1 MRRFFKSKTFWVV
14 TVCILAIAAILVYG
28 KLTGAKTYKDKYADL
43 DMDKLVSEGR
53 SDTYNAYLLRHA
65 DAGLPKQSVEIP
77 LDASSVIEGKDYKF
91 GAYGGENSV
100 LMTYENGYVVL
111 RANVGEA
118 GFYYID
124 LSYYPDQE
132 EETSRGIEIEVE
144 LKINKKIPFSGADAI
159 KLPRVW
165 TDAAAPRT
173 DNQGNQIRPG
183 QVEKPRWENVSL
195 TDELGYITTPYR
207 FYFNQG
213 ENEIRLR
220 ASQETLILRSL
231 VLRAVTEIPTYEQY
245 IAGANTNA
253 VTNFSQKIQGEEST
267 ARSSQSLYSTYDRSS
282 AGTEPYDVRHQ
293 VINMSG
299 GENWKYAGQWI
310 EWETEVAEEGYYCL
324 SMKTRQNYN
333 RGYVSCRSL
342 YINGEIPFKEV
353 SAIKFDFDNDWQLAT
368 LSDGNGNPYM
378 FHLNKGVN
386 RIRLQVTFGE
396 IGDILTEMTDSVY
409 RMNQIYR
416 RIIVYT
422 GTEPDSD
429 RDYNIDVKYP
439 DIVPALETE
448 CKVLYKI
455 VDELV
460 AYTGETGTQVSS
472 VLTLATQL
480 ERFVDDPDKIPG
492 GLGSFKINVSSLGTS
507 ILNLRESNLDVD
519 YMIVSSP
526 DYKIP
531 KDSVNWF
538 DKAAHEI
545 RSFIA
550 SFVVDYNAIGDVY
563 DGDDRTVIT
572 VWIFAG
578 RDQCT
583 ILKTMIDD
591 DFVPN
596 YDIGVN
602 VNLMTA
608 AVLLPAT
615 VAKTGPDVALNVASA
630 EPVNYALRGASTDLT
645 QFKGDASKNIHSFE
659 ECFAEFM
666 PSSYVPY
673 TYTDQEGHKGVYGMP
688 ETQYYNLMFYRTD
701 ILEELKLTIPQTWD
715 DLIAM
720 LPVIQKANMNVGI
733 PSTERKINGV
743 TNPDMNGFFAQ
754 LYQRNGTLYNERGSR
769 VLLDEDISVEAF
781 EYYTM
786 FFTHY
791 KTPTDYNF
799 VDRFRTGEMPI
810 GFVDFNTFNTLVVS
824 APEIRGLWDMALLP
838 GRYELDEDGNPKDI
852 NGDGVVDTNDIN
864 RSCGCW
870 GTCSMIL
877 GTTDYPEES
886 WTFLQW
892 WGRSD
897 VQAWYGKELEAVMGE
912 SARYASANTKAFESL
927 AWSAAQREMLMKQW
941 QWVVGTPEVPG
952 GYYTGRHIINAI
964 RKVMNQNMDPRETL
978 LDYARDINDEL
989 SKKRKEFNLPTE

>member
-1 MRRFFKSKTFWVV
+1 
-14 TVCILAIAAILVYG
+14 
-28 KLTGAKTYKDKYADL
+28 
-43 DMDKLVSEGR
+43 
-53 SDTYNAYLLRHA
+53 
-65 DAGLPKQSVEIP
+65 
-77 LDASSVIEGKDYKF
+77 
-91 GAYGGENSV
+91 
-100 LMTYENGYVVL
+100 
-111 RANVGEA
+111 
-118 GFYYID
+118 
-124 LSYYPDQE
+124 
-132 EETSRGIEIEVE
+132 
-144 LKINKKIPFSGADAI
+144 
-159 KLPRVW
+159 
-165 TDAAAPRT
+165 
-173 DNQGNQIRPG
+173 
-183 QVEKPRWENVSL
+183 
-195 TDELGYITTPYR
+195 
-207 FYFNQG
+207 
-213 ENEIRLR
+213 
-220 ASQETLILRSL
+220 
-231 VLRAVTEIPTYEQY
+231 
-245 IAGANTNA
+245 
-253 VTNFSQKIQGEEST
+253 
-267 ARSSQSLYSTYDRSS
+267 
-282 AGTEPYDVRHQ
+282 
-293 VINMSG
+293 
-299 GENWKYAGQWI
+299 
-310 EWETEVAEEGYYCL
+310 
-324 SMKTRQNYN
+324 
-333 RGYVSCRSL
+333 
-342 YINGEIPFKEV
+342 
-353 SAIKFDFDNDWQLAT
+353 
-368 LSDGNGNPYM
+368 
-378 FHLNKGVN
+378 
-386 RIRLQVTFGE
+386 
-396 IGDILTEMTDSVY
+396 
-409 RMNQIYR
+409 
-416 RIIVYT
+416 
-422 GTEPDSD
+422 
-429 RDYNIDVKYP
+429 
-439 DIVPALETE
+439 
-448 CKVLYKI
+448 
-455 VDELV
+455 
-460 AYTGETGTQVSS
+460 
-472 VLTLATQL
+472 
-480 ERFVDDPDKIPG
+480 
-492 GLGSFKINVSSLGTS
+492 
-507 ILNLRESNLDVD
+507 
-519 YMIVSSP
+519 
-526 DYKIP
+526 
-531 KDSVNWF
+531 
-538 DKAAHEI
+538 
-545 RSFIA
+545 
-550 SFVVDYNAIGDVY
+550 
-563 DGDDRTVIT
+563 
-572 VWIFAG
+572 
-578 RDQCT
+578 
-583 ILKTMIDD
+583 
-591 DFVPN
+591 
-596 YDIGVN
+596 
-602 VNLMTA
+602 
-608 AVLLPAT
+608 
-615 VAKTGPDVALNVASA
+615 
-630 EPVNYALRGASTDLT
+630 
-645 QFKGDASKNIHSFE
+645 
-659 ECFAEFM
+659 M